1 MPATSP
7 NSRHQYLRGLPVA
20 AYFCLLALI
29 VFATQFAG
37 RGFGERQ
44 HHGWVSSHTLAIAGR
59 ATPENGFVGHS
70 RLLVNE
76 GGTLHYDYFDR
87 YPPFFSALLGALTGL
102 TKNLATKVWL
112 ARQIMHVIF
121 ILTMLFAWLLLR
133 RLGLTA
139 GLALV
144 AVTLAFSGPMLL
156 YYRDMIHFDQPALAG
171 MLFLLYVIARVKLEQ
186 RQRWRWL
193 TLATLLAVSAGR
205 GFVSLSVLGLWAAC
219 EAAGLLWQRDRPL
232 TQRVLAVLRHDATR
246 MLLLAVIWSA
256 VWLGYNLAQEMTRRD
271 VGLEETSIVESIQT
285 RWPGGDPGR
294 GAEPTLAAYGGL
306 LAERLLRW
314 FLPLEGGSI
323 PAALRWSTL
332 PALALILFH
341 LRSQPASRRIVLLLT
356 AFSGLA
362 WLGVMINLAWS
373 HDYTTMHALGFALVF
388 WLVLLERWRQPR
400 LDGALLVLGL
410 ALFLHSSL
418 AVELQHSE
426 HFRATA
432 RYTED
437 HDRILR
443 KTGRSGQVFYTGRDL
458 HDAVFYAGRYLFG
471 FLLGDNLLS
480 TSLNHADYR
489 VSSREWL
496 ALPPA
501 QPGDGPDG
509 WRLYRTLTPEN
520 RIAFLFDDAY
530 VAHLPPAQIRPEYIF
545 GAELALGHWALR
557 DEVQVRP
564 CQRINIESWWQAI
577 RPLAADYSLQ
587 LALVNL
593 AGEALGANAERLTTV
608 NTSDWETNAWFPDLR
623 PLTIPCDAPAGEY
636 PLVLTVYDPLR
647 LAEQGPLPQ
656 INADG
661 SAGDTWLYLTTLFVN
676 RS

>member
-1 MPATSP
+1 MPAPSP
-7 NSRHQYLRGLPVA
+7 NRRRRYLRGLPLA

-37 RGFGERQ
+37 AGFGERQ

-70 RLLVNE
+70 RLLLNE
-76 GGTLHYDYFDR
+76 DGTLHYDYFDR

-112 ARQIMHVIF
+112 ARQIMHIILV
-121 ILTMLFAWLLLR
+121 LTMLFAWLLLR

-139 GLALV
+139 GLAPV

-156 YYRDMIHFDQPALAG
+156 YYREMVHFDQPALAG

-232 TQRVLAVLRHDATR
+232 PQRLLAVLRHDATR
-246 MLLLAVIWSA
+246 MLLLAVVWSA
-256 VWLGYNLAQEMTRRD
+256 VWLGYNLTQEMTRRD

-285 RWPGGDPGR
+285 RWPGGGPGR

-314 FLPLEGGSI
+314 FLPLDGGSI

-388 WLVLLERWRQPR
+388 WLALLERVRHP
-400 LDGALLVLGL
+400 LALHTLLLLAL
-410 ALFLHSSL
+410 ALFLRNSL
-418 AVELQHSE
+418 EVERRNSD
-426 HFRATA
+426 HFRDTA
-432 RYTED
+432 VYTED
-437 HDRILR
+437 FSRILHR
-443 KTGRSGQVFYTGRDL
+443 IDRGQVI
-458 HDAVFYAGRYLFG
+458 YAAPNLQDKVINRGRYTLG
-471 FLLGDNLLS
+471 FYLGDNIL
-480 TSLNHADYR
+480 TETAGHADYM
-489 VSSREWL
+489 VSTRAVL
-496 ALPPA
+496 ALPA
-501 QPGDGPDG
+501 TLFDDGPDG

-520 RIAFLFDDAY
+520 RVAFLFDSAY
-530 VAHLPPAQIRPEYIF
+530 ADYFPPEQIGPAYNF

-557 DEVQVRP
+557 DEVQVQP
-564 CQRINIESWWQAI
+564 CQRINVESWWQAS

-587 LALVNL
+587 LALVDL
-593 AGEALGANAERLTTV
+593 AGESLSASNERLTTV
-608 NTSDWETNAWFPDLR
+608 DTSDWETNAWFPDLR

-647 LAEQGPLPQ
+647 LAEQGPLPL

-661 SAGDTWLYLTTLFVN
+661 SAGDAWLYLTTLFVN
-676 RS
+676 